1 VLKLEKPLMEIFLQ
15 STVPYPF
22 SRTHRQNTNRLSLS
36 LSLLPNREIRST
48 LATQIASLT
57 STTSFP
63 TPHLQILQL
72 GSSSASSTYIRMK
85 LAAAEAS
92 GMTVSHIQI
101 PSDSES
107 GDVAGTGVK
116 KILELVQKANND
128 PKINGLLVQLPLE
141 GAGKEEEREVVEAV
155 GVEKDVD
162 G

>member
-1 VLKLEKPLMEIFLQ
+1 
-15 STVPYPF
+15 
-22 SRTHRQNTNRLSLS
+22 
-36 LSLLPNREIRST
+36 
-48 LATQIASLT
+48 
-57 STTSFP
+57 
-63 TPHLQILQL
+63 
-72 GSSSASSTYIRMK
+72 MK

-101 PSDSES
+101 QSDSES
-107 GDVAGTGVK
+107 GEVAGTGVK